1 MNIIALKKFFVFENL
16 SEDELIRLTGS
27 LSLEERSYEK
37 NETILS
43 DDVQQKKI
51 GFVISGECAVYKSRE
66 KKDILLQTLRANDS
80 FGILTLFTE
89 DEYPTIIVAKKPSTV
104 VFISKNDFINLIHAS
119 SKIALN
125 VISFLSNK
133 VSFLNK
139 KIATLSGATV
149 EEKVD
154 NYLQIQYKSC
164 GDEFYFNAAVVAG
177 QINIG
182 RASLYRILRK
192 LEENQ
197 IIELK
202 NKTIKITKKSY
213 FERKSK

>member
-1 MNIIALKKFFVFENL
+1 MNITALKKFFVFENL

-66 KKDILLQTLRANDS
+66 KTDILLQTLKANDS

-202 NKTIKITKKSY
+202 NKTIKITNKLY

>member
-1 MNIIALKKFFVFENL
+1 MNITALKKFFVFENL
-16 SEDELIRLTGS
+16 SEDELIRLTDS

-202 NKTIKITKKSY
+202 NKTIKITNKLY